1 MKRAWSEEE
10 AARDGE
16 DGLQR
21 AWTEKEV
28 ARRRGLTNRNDAGW
42 TASETCLQMALII
55 MTMKGAQGLKLS

>member
-1 MKRAWSEEE
+1 M

-42 TASETCLQMALII
+42 TASETGLHMALII
-55 MTMKGAQGLKLS
+55 MTIKGPGVQPKL